1 MMLSNNP
8 ITLSLELSQREGFIS
23 ISNNEGNTVSCSVSV
38 GRRDKDDLMPSIAN
52 AANQLGISPE
62 QIELVVVSVGPG
74 GFTSLRT
81 SVAIAKMIAFSTGAK
96 LVPVESPI
104 VVAKASRRGDG
115 PFLIISSVKKE
126 SFWLS
131 RVLFLENKWLCE
143 SRLSTTDELE
153 SGLDNIVC
161 VFADSFLSDCA
172 RTILQGHN
180 IPIHPPTVNGIS
192 LMEVGVKLY
201 LDGASITPHAILPIY
216 PREPEAVSKWN
227 SSQPKFR

>member
-1 MMLSNNP
+1 MLSNNP

-23 ISNNEGNTVSCSVSV
+23 ISNNKGKIVSCCVSV
-38 GRRDKDDLMPSIAN
+38 GRRDEDDLMPSIAN
-52 AANQLGISPE
+52 VAKQLSISPK

-96 LVPVESPI
+96 LVPVETSI
-104 VVAKASRRGDG
+104 VVANASRRGNG
-115 PFLIISSVKKE
+115 PFLVISSVKKE

-131 RVLFLENKWLCE
+131 RVLFSGNKWICE
-143 SRLSTTDELE
+143 SRLTTTGELE

-172 RTILQGHN
+172 RTILRDHN
-180 IPIHPPTVNGIS
+180 ISIHPPIVNEIS
-192 LMEVGVKLY
+192 LMEVGVRLY
-201 LDGASITPHAILPIY
+201 QEGASITPHSLLPIY
-216 PREPEAVSKWN
+216 PREPDAVSKWN
-227 SSQPKFR
+227 SSQYKSS